1 MSLNKGNTELAL
13 NLWAYLDQGIGLVYA
28 LSGKAYAL
36 IGTEE
41 EKLALLH
48 QLATTDHLT
57 VKRQRVPQNFRVTDG
72 EQTKEGYVAP
82 STLQGTVAQAFE
94 GVLKSLEAEL
104 PPIPNFQTD
113 QHTPQRI
120 PHAFL
125 FVLTFLLEDH
135 VGNVTP
141 ITTREQSRELSV
153 ETQKRELM
161 GWLGLSEQ
169 EAEEMA
175 RQWARNETG
184 DIDSND
190 QM

>member
-1 MSLNKGNTELAL
+1 MSSDKGNNELAL

-28 LSGKAYAL
+28 LSGKAYGL
-36 IGTEE
+36 TGTEE

-48 QLATTDHLT
+48 QLAPTDHLT

-82 STLQGTVAQAFE
+82 STLHGTVAQAFE

-120 PHAFL
+120 PQAFL
-125 FVLTFLLEDH
+125 FVLTFLLEDAI
-135 VGNVTP
+135 GNVTP
-141 ITTREQSRELSV
+141 IITREQSQQLFV

-161 GWLGLSEQ
+161 QWLDLSEE
-169 EAEEMA
+169 EAEETA
-175 RQWARNETG
+175 QHWAKEQV
-184 DIDSND
+184 DEE
-190 QM
+190 